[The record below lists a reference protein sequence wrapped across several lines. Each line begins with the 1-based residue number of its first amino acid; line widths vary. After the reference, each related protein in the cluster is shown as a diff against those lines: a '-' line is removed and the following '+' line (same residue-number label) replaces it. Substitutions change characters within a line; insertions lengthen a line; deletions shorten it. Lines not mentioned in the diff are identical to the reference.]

1 MHDARCYSK
10 QSHKKRI
17 QELQVDKPQIIE
29 LFTQME
35 QQTVHVF
42 SLPIGLRPQGLPS
55 IVMVP
60 NIARCI
66 YTQTNPTQRYQVTI
80 LSLILIAK
88 NKT

>member
-42 SLPIGLRPQGLPS
+42 SLPIGLRPQGLPKYCYGPQHCKMYIHTNKS
-55 IVMVP
+55 YPKVP
-60 NIARCI
+60 SNDII
-66 YTQTNPTQRYQVTI
+66 SHFDSQ
-80 LSLILIAK
+80 K
-88 NKT
+88 

>member
-10 QSHKKRI
+10 QSHKKGI
-17 QELQVDKPQIIE
+17 QELQVDKPQIVE

-42 SLPIGLRPQGLPS
+42 SLPIGLRPQGLP
-55 IVMVP
+55 
-60 NIARCI
+60 RCI